1 VATAIY
7 DNCYTCRN
15 GCPTD
20 GGDIGGRLS
29 ALRADADGVRLCRN
43 PLITDVNVVTT
54 RCEIWTRSNAQ
65 RSTAATRS
73 VVKQRIISTTTLA
86 APVVLRTSVLT
97 PSAVFWFPVVLL

>member
-1 VATAIY
+1 MATAIY

-54 RCEIWTRSNAQ
+54 RCEI
-65 RSTAATRS
+65 
-73 VVKQRIISTTTLA
+73 
-86 APVVLRTSVLT
+86 
-97 PSAVFWFPVVLL
+97 